1 MPRLWIAP
9 LSLLCCAVAFGQAS
23 EYNEIYKN
31 PEGKLFSR
39 KPNAFLVEVTR
50 TRKPG
55 KALDV
60 GMGQGRNSIY
70 LARRG
75 WDVTG
80 FDASDEGVR
89 IARGEA
95 ARLGIKLS
103 ARVATFDEFDFGE
116 NAWDLIVLTYVP
128 AKEIAPKVMRALKPG
143 GAVVIEDR
151 HRDTRRVWPE
161 GGLFADNELLTLFPG
176 LRVLRYEDFWAV
188 PDWQA
193 EGLQERLVHLIAEKP
208 SAPETGCLW
217 KEKIVQEGGDVCWDH
232 AVKFRCV
239 DDGWVFT
246 HEGCK

>member
-95 ARLGIKLS
+95 ARLAIKLS

-116 NAWDLIVLTYVP
+116 NAWDLIVLMYVT
-128 AKEIAPKVMRALKPG
+128 AKEIAPKIVRALKP
-143 GAVVIEDR
+143 
-151 HRDTRRVWPE
+151 
-161 GGLFADNELLTLFPG
+161 GLFADNELLTLFPG

-208 SAPETGCLW
+208 SVPEPGCLW
-217 KEKIVQEGGDVCWDH
+217 KGKLVQERGDVCWDH
-232 AVKFRCV
+232 AVRFRCV
-239 DDGWVFT
+239 DAGWVFT